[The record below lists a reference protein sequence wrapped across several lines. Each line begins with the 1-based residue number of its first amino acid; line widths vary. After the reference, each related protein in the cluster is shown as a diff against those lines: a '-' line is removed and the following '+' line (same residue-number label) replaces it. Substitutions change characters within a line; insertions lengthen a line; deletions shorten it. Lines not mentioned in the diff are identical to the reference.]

1 MDVGY
6 EHEIE
11 EAITM
16 PEGPN
21 EAPSADVG
29 PTRAPEPIRG
39 VSRRRFLGRG
49 SMGVVAAGMLTSIPG
64 LSSMLAGA
72 SSEAPAVPGDATVVE
87 GDTAGLSQSVV
98 AHVRDVRNG
107 LIDLHIN
114 GSTVNV
120 QNPQLARQIARAAR

>member
-1 MDVGY
+1 
-6 EHEIE
+6 
-11 EAITM
+11 
-16 PEGPN
+16 
-21 EAPSADVG
+21 
-29 PTRAPEPIRG
+29 
-39 VSRRRFLGRG
+39 
-49 SMGVVAAGMLTSIPG
+49 MGVVAAGVLTSIPG

-72 SSEAPAVPGDATVVE
+72 SSEAPAVSGDASAVE

-107 LIDLHIN
+107 IIDLHIN